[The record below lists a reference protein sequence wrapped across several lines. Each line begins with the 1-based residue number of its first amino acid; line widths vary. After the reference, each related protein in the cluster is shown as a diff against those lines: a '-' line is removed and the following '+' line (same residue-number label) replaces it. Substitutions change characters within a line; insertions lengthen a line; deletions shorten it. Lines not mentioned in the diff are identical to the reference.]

1 MRHDDWFNVT
11 RLSIA
16 AAAALTAT
24 LLDTPRAQ
32 APQQQ
37 QQQQQNPPGPIV
49 YPGLV
54 DGRGKAFF
62 FFNDG
67 GQRGG
72 GRGGVQVMTLS
83 TTAWTDGGVIPIKHS
98 QAGRDVS
105 PALAWTDPPQT
116 ATGFVL
122 LVHDLDAVN
131 QDGATS
137 PLHWLVWNIP
147 ATARSLPEGITHG
160 GELPDG
166 MRQISQSG
174 PYYRGPAAPASGP
187 PHHYAWELYA
197 IEGPIDVPAVGA
209 APAATRTAVWTAMAG
224 KIRAKATLVG
234 TFKRN

>member
-1 MRHDDWFNVT
+1 MRHDRWIYVT
-11 RLSIA
+11 ETVVA
-16 AAAALTAT
+16 AAAMLTVT
-24 LLDTPRAQ
+24 FVGEPRAWQ
-32 APQQQ
+32 AQQQQQ
-37 QQQQQNPPGPIV
+37 QQQQQNPPGQP
-49 YPGLV
+49 PAGQ
-54 DGRGKAFF
+54 RG
-62 FFNDG
+62 G
-67 GQRGG
+67 GQRG

-105 PALAWTDPPQT
+105 PPLAWTDPPQT

-197 IEGPIDVPAVGA
+197 IEGPIDVAAVGA

-224 KIRAKATLVG
+224 KIRAKATLIG

>member
-1 MRHDDWFNVT
+1 MRHDGWILKTEVGGF
-11 RLSIA
+11 A
-16 AAAALTAT
+16 AAVLVVG
-24 LLDTPRAQ
+24 LLCEPRAQ

-37 QQQQQNPPGPIV
+37 QQQQQQQNPPGQP
-49 YPGLV
+49 P
-54 DGRGKAFF
+54 A
-62 FFNDG
+62 

-72 GRGGVQVMTLS
+72 GGQRGRGGVPVITLS
-83 TTAWTDGGVIPIKHS
+83 TTAWTDGGAIPIKHS

-105 PALAWTDPPQT
+105 PPLAWTDPPPT

-147 ATARSLPEGITHG
+147 ATARSLPEGITHS

-174 PYYRGPAAPASGP
+174 PYYRGPAAPSSGA
-187 PHHYAWELYA
+187 PHHYAFELYA

-224 KIRAKATLVG
+224 KIRAKATLIG

>member
-1 MRHDDWFNVT
+1 MRHDRWIYVT
-11 RLSIA
+11 ETVVATA
-16 AAAALTAT
+16 AVLTIT
-24 LLDTPRAQ
+24 FVGEPRAWQ
-32 APQQQ
+32 AQQQQQQ
-37 QQQQQNPPGPIV
+37 QQQQQNPPGQP
-49 YPGLV
+49 P
-54 DGRGKAFF
+54 A
-62 FFNDG
+62 

-72 GRGGVQVMTLS
+72 GGRGVQVMTLS
-83 TTAWTDGGVIPIKHS
+83 TPAWTDGGVIPIKHS

-105 PALAWTDPPQT
+105 PPLAWSDPPPT

-131 QDGATS
+131 QDGVTS

-187 PHHYAWELYA
+187 PHHYAYELYA
-197 IEGPIDVPAVGA
+197 IQGSIDVAAVGA

-224 KIRAKATLVG
+224 KIRGKATLTG